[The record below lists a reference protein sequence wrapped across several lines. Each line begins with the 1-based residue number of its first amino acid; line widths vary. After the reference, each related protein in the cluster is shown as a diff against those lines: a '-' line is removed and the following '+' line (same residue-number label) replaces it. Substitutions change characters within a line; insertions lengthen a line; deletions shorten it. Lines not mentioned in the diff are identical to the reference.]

1 MAIKLIIEENHQRF
15 LLSEHE
21 LDQSLITFGR
31 SKSCH
36 IELDHPDVSRRHFII
51 KYVGNHYIITDEG
64 SRHGTMLD
72 GDLLEALEMRII
84 EKEHVIE
91 VPGFRINLLCDG
103 QKPKLERTT
112 VVARQLLDELL
123 QNGISPQECPSL
135 HSKDGKYHFE
145 FYDDKT
151 SFVLGRL
158 SQVDFVVK
166 EEAVMNE
173 HLSFVR
179 DINGIRLNP
188 LPGCEVAIDGIQ
200 VTEPQILSHGC
211 LIALGKTEF
220 VFKKIRE
227 DNVLERATYEA
238 DHEAANAVSS
248 SPLPEEQEEIPIET
262 KPKYPWLAIFDRIF
276 LMTFLLVLAGASII
290 VLANVVKLHP

>member
-1 MAIKLIIEENHQRF
+1 MAIKLIIEENHERF
-15 LLSEHE
+15 LLSHE

-36 IELDHPDVSRRHFII
+36 IELDHPEVSRRHFII
-51 KYVGNHYIITDEG
+51 KYVGHHYIITDEG

-72 GDLLEALEMRII
+72 GKILEALEMRII
-84 EKEHVIE
+84 DKEHVIE
-91 VPGFRINLLCDG
+91 VPGFRINLFCDG

-112 VVARQLLDELL
+112 VVARQMLDELL

-145 FYDDKT
+145 FYEDKT
-151 SFVLGRL
+151 SYVLGRL

-188 LPGCEVAIDGIQ
+188 LPGCQVFIDGIK

-211 LIALGKTEF
+211 LIALGATEF
-220 VFKKIRE
+220 IFKKISDKNDE
-227 DNVLERATYEA
+227 LPKHNSISETES
-238 DHEAANAVSS
+238 NIIP
-248 SPLPEEQEEIPIET
+248 SPLSKEVEDAPVS
-262 KPKYPWLAIFDRIF
+262 KDKFPKLAILDRIF
-276 LMTFLLVLAGASII
+276 LVAFLLVSVGASLI
-290 VLANVVKLHP
+290 VLANVVKLHR